1 MHNRGYDPLV
11 ATLQDFKAD
20 LFRALGHPTR
30 IRILELLREQTTMTV
45 GDLQQALEIGAAT
58 TSQHLS
64 VLRSHA
70 LVVARREGT
79 SVRYEV
85 RDPELY
91 LLLDAAR
98 ALFEKQL
105 HAQAQL
111 LEDAGPAGS
120 EDAPG

>member
-1 MHNRGYDPLV
+1 VPP
-11 ATLQDFKAD
+11 TLQDFKAE

-30 IRILELLREQTTMTV
+30 IRIVELLRERPMMTV
-45 GDLQQALEIGAAT
+45 SDLQQALEIGPAT

-70 LVVARREGT
+70 LVVAHREGT

-85 RDPELY
+85 PDPELY

-105 HAQAQL
+105 HAQTQL

-120 EDAPG
+120 VDTLR

>member
-1 MHNRGYDPLV
+1 MPP
-11 ATLQDFKAD
+11 TLQDFKAD

-30 IRILELLREQTTMTV
+30 IRILELLRGETSITV
-45 GDLQQALEIGAAT
+45 GELQQSLGIGAAT

-79 SVRYEV
+79 SVWYGV
-85 RDPELY
+85 RDPEIY

-105 HAQAQL
+105 HAQTQL
-111 LEDAGPAGS
+111 LEDAGPGGS
-120 EDAPG
+120 ESALG

>member
-1 MHNRGYDPLV
+1 M
-11 ATLQDFKAD
+11 QDFKAE

-45 GDLQQALEIGAAT
+45 SDLQQALEIGPAT
-58 TSQHLS
+58 TSQHLA

-70 LVVARREGT
+70 LVVAHREGT

-85 RDPELY
+85 RDRELY

-105 HAQAQL
+105 HAQTQL
-111 LEDAGPAGS
+111 LEDAGPPGP
-120 EDAPG
+120 EDALE